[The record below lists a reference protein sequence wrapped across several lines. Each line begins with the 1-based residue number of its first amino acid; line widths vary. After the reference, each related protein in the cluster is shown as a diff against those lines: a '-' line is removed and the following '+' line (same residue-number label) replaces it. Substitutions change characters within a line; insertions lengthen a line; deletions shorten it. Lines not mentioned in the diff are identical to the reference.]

1 METGPSGLCD
11 IEMDQRPMGH
21 PTPAS
26 RRLDGERRPAR
37 DIRSVPEGNRNVRT
51 RGVQEPVATPLSPLA
66 ESFYPRPTSEE
77 QQPRSSY
84 TDNGLDRSLAR
95 TGSSKVET
103 TRNNIKRKIATVG
116 KAGPIETGEPVA
128 MADVA
133 EPPGSAGTGAG
144 GPVVAG
150 TQFTAV
156 ADSGLDR
163 SETGE
168 PVVTEMRIQM
178 GIDVAD
184 AGGPAVTGAGGSV
197 GVEKGLR
204 SVSGIAGAGGPAGTG
219 AGGPVMAGTR
229 FLAVAD
235 VHAPFEDREDDPQ
248 SGLEKFEPVPG
259 TITEVT
265 RPQPLRHADV
275 TEEAAVNEESGSGA
289 QNTDSDVIGE
299 ASDND
304 QAGFPFLH
312 QSPSGENSLWDAD
325 GAEDTTE
332 GDAIMVGAV
341 GSAAPWFLTGW
352 TNDVEVE
359 FMIDTGCQVTILA
372 TSVFKRMCEIHPQ
385 LRTELVP
392 CAQRLVLADSSPLL
406 VLGLS
411 CDMCCV
417 VASIGSDGLLGT
429 EARQSCLPHQLDL
442 QTGQLWADGR
452 STLQLHQQKPTP
464 TVSGSLITAVV
475 LPPDSEVVANFS
487 IDGGQLGTCALI
499 NPNRDLTEDFGVI
512 VGHTLVDATM
522 PSASVLIINP
532 NAEEVVLPCGAH
544 IGILVPVLAVS
555 VARSDL
561 QMPIKGTAVLPDYLE
576 DIVQGSHTSLGD
588 TGRQSL
594 RDLLHR
600 YEHVFPAPGEPV
612 NR

>member
-1 METGPSGLCD
+1 M
-11 IEMDQRPMGH
+11 
-21 PTPAS
+21 
-26 RRLDGERRPAR
+26 
-37 DIRSVPEGNRNVRT
+37 
-51 RGVQEPVATPLSPLA
+51 
-66 ESFYPRPTSEE
+66 
-77 QQPRSSY
+77 
-84 TDNGLDRSLAR
+84 
-95 TGSSKVET
+95 
-103 TRNNIKRKIATVG
+103 
-116 KAGPIETGEPVA
+116 A

-156 ADSGLDR
+156 ADKTGASGLGR

-168 PVVTEMRIQM
+168 PVVTEMRIQT

-184 AGGPAVTGAGGSV
+184 ASDPAATGAGGSV

-204 SVSGIAGAGGPAGTG
+204 PVSGIAGAGGPAGTG

-275 TEEAAVNEESGSGA
+275 TEEAAVNKESGSGA
-289 QNTDSDVIGE
+289 QNTDSDVIGG
-299 ASDND
+299 ALDND

-312 QSPSGENSLWDAD
+312 QSPSGENSLWNAD
-325 GAEDTTE
+325 GAEDTAE

-352 TNDVEVE
+352 ANDVEVE

-392 CAQRLVLADSSPLL
+392 CAQRLVSADSSPLL
-406 VLGLS
+406 VLGRINLNVVFPGLR

-417 VASIGSDGLLGT
+417 VASVGSDGLLGT
-429 EARQSCLPHQLDL
+429 EALQSCLPHQLDL
-442 QTGQLWADGR
+442 RTGQLWADGR

-499 NPNRDLTEDFGVI
+499 NPNRDLTEDFGV
-512 VGHTLVDATM
+512 GHTLVDATT
-522 PSASVLIINP
+522 PSASVL
-532 NAEEVVLPCGAH
+532 LMD
-544 IGILVPVLAVS
+544 ILHL
-555 VARSDL
+555 
-561 QMPIKGTAVLPDYLE
+561 
-576 DIVQGSHTSLGD
+576 
-588 TGRQSL
+588 
-594 RDLLHR
+594 
-600 YEHVFPAPGEPV
+600 
-612 NR
+612 N